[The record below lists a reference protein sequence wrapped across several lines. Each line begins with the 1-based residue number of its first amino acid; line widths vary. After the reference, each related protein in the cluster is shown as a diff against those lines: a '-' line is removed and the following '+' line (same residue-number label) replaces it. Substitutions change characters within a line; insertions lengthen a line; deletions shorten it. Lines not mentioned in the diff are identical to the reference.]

1 MPNSS
6 PLTSRERPTRDRIL
20 SFVRSSDQPV
30 SPKQIIEHTGLPQ
43 NSVYTTVRMML
54 DEGQLVQPGYGL
66 YDVPGDPRGQSDPS
80 EGQRARGEHARGDN
94 AQDARDG
101 DEREGGDG
109 QTGAPSGASN
119 GAEASGPP
127 VEASGLVYVPL
138 SSVSASGGHG
148 EEPFQQEIN
157 GYVAYDRAQIRR
169 ETGVDPS
176 RLVVL
181 PITGNSMEPTLR
193 PGDRVIIARYRGE
206 PIVDGTIYVLRRDVQ
221 GVVIKRAYW
230 TSGGTL
236 LLRSDNR
243 DAPVDMEVDPSDEDA
258 WQIIGRVVRVEKNL

>member
-1 MPNSS
+1 MTPSPSS
-6 PLTSRERPTRDRIL
+6 PASPSPSKRRTARESPTRERIFA
-20 SFVRSSDQPV
+20 FVDASDEPV
-30 SPKQIIEHTGLPQ
+30 SPKEIIEHTGLSES
-43 NSVYTTVRMML
+43 SVYTTVRDML
-54 DEGQLVQPGYGL
+54 DDDLLSQPGYGL
-66 YDVPGDPRGQSDPS
+66 YATREPDDG
-80 EGQRARGEHARGDN
+80 A
-94 AQDARDG
+94 DA
-101 DEREGGDG
+101 EP
-109 QTGAPSGASN
+109 GAPRTSDRDDTSVGETDSSLSSQDSTATAPSSKPK
-119 GAEASGPP
+119 APDDSA
-127 VEASGLVYVPL
+127 LVYVPL
-138 SSVSASGGHG
+138 SSVRASGGHG
-148 EEPFQQEIN
+148 EEPFQHEIR

-193 PGDRVIIARYRGE
+193 PGDRVIIARYCGE

-230 TSGGTL
+230 TSDGTL

-243 DAPVDMEVDPSDEDA
+243 DAPVDMRVDPTDEDA

>member
-1 MPNSS
+1 M
-6 PLTSRERPTRDRIL
+6 
-20 SFVRSSDQPV
+20 
-30 SPKQIIEHTGLPQ
+30 SPKEIIEHTGLSES
-43 NSVYTTVRMML
+43 SVYTTVRDML
-54 DEGQLVQPGYGL
+54 DDGLLSQPGYGL
-66 YDVPGDPRGQSDPS
+66 YATRASGDAAP
-80 EGQRARGEHARGDN
+80 
-94 AQDARDG
+94 
-101 DEREGGDG
+101 
-109 QTGAPSGASN
+109 GAPTTPDRDDASV
-119 GAEASGPP
+119 GETAPSPTPQESDATATSSAST
-127 VEASGLVYVPL
+127 ASVDAPASDDSTLVYVPL
-138 SSVSASGGHG
+138 SSVRASGGHG
-148 EEPFQQEIN
+148 EEPFQHEIR

-193 PGDRVIIARYRGE
+193 PGDRVIIARYCGE

-230 TSGGTL
+230 TSDGTL

-243 DAPVDMEVDPSDEDA
+243 DAPVDMRVDPTDEDA